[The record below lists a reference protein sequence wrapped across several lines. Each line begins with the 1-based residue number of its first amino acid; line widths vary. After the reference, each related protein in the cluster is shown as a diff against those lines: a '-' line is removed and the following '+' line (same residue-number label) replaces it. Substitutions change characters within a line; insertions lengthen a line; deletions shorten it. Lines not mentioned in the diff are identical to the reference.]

1 MWNVVILTT
10 CSGSSPRQI
19 EPGEE
24 SPAMDNCWIVIKREL
39 GAYFSTPL
47 AYVFIVIFLAL
58 SGAMTFFLG
67 AFFERGQADL
77 QSFFSFHPWI
87 YLFLIPAVAMRLW
100 AEERKTGTI
109 ELLLTLPVSTTA
121 VVIGK
126 YLAAWIFI
134 AIAVALTFPLWI
146 TVNFLGEPDN
156 GVIIA
161 SYIGTLIMAGA
172 YLAIGSCISALT
184 RKTFEPR
191 VRRLSIT
198 LTAKAVFPTPGRAP
212 RTIRFP
218 FLSPPITSFSFRRCV
233 GTPANLPDW
242 MASTMVL

>member
-1 MWNVVILTT
+1 MGT
-10 CSGSSPRQI
+10 C
-19 EPGEE
+19 
-24 SPAMDNCWIVIKREL
+24 WVVIKREL

-58 SGAMTFFLG
+58 SGALTFFLG

-100 AEERKTGTI
+100 AEERKTGTM

-156 GVIIA
+156 GVIVA
-161 SYIGTLIMAGA
+161 SYIGSLIMAGS

-184 RKTFEPR
+184 KNQVIAFI
-191 VRRLSIT
+191 LSAVVCFLFLMSGVELVQSFFSGWTPIFVT
-198 LTAKAVFPTPGRAP
+198 EAIESMSFLTHFQGIIRGVIDLRDVIFFGSVIGVF
-212 RTIRFP
+212 
-218 FLSPPITSFSFRRCV
+218 LY
-233 GTPANLPDW
+233 ANALVVDL
-242 MASTMVL
+242 MKGS